1 MKVLDFLENRV
12 ANKTLSFTGTFLKAL
27 PSRIEKISFMI
38 WFIACHW
45 KILPIYFHLY
55 SYFLFFLIY
64 QCFQRNLPTDCSRSS
79 KLIVSQT
86 NALSH
91 KSKGRGSPKHEA
103 GFLLPSMEDCI
114 RQNERQFYI
123 LNSKLSSSD
132 SVEHIHTQNAQRV
145 WTFFRRTCDF
155 NKHSFRQSICRV
167 SYEPAESSKVR
178 ASRHVF

>member
-91 KSKGRGSPKHEA
+91 KSKGSGSPKHEA

-114 RQNERQFYI
+114 RQNERQCSSCIEIHKYVSGI
-123 LNSKLSSSD
+123 KNSSEITLLICCHQFFSRDKKAIYCTTDISSITVYKCPINTWSG
-132 SVEHIHTQNAQRV
+132 SQH
-145 WTFFRRTCDF
+145 
-155 NKHSFRQSICRV
+155 
-167 SYEPAESSKVR
+167 
-178 ASRHVF
+178 